1 LHREQGPVRL
11 YRHALSRHG
20 TLLATPWQEAGAA
33 GEFLTF
39 GLAPWIHLLLWPDGR
54 LALIAFPPTGPDRCR
69 MDVLLLGPER
79 FLPDGEAL
87 MAQLQTF
94 LEEDRRL
101 VEAAQAGY
109 SPDFIPGPPHRLEQ
123 RIVQQQALYRDLMG
137 LPA

>member
-1 LHREQGPVRL
+1 
-11 YRHALSRHG
+11 
-20 TLLATPWQEAGAA
+20 
-33 GEFLTF
+33 
-39 GLAPWIHLLLWPDGR
+39 
-54 LALIAFPPTGPDRCR
+54 
-69 MDVLLLGPER
+69 MDVLLLGPAR

-94 LEEDRRL
+94 LAEDRRL